1 MKTIITGLL
10 SKAYNQDT
18 GKIAE
23 LLKNGV
29 ELSEEEQQE
38 VLNQILEI
46 DSARVE
52 NIKKGISTKEFIEQ
66 GYNKAKGEVLSKFE
80 QTLKEKFGIESNKT
94 GSELIEDIVSAK
106 AEKGGSGELTEDA
119 IKRSKVYQ
127 DLQTKL
133 NTDVETTK
141 STLQKQIDD
150 LQNGYKNEKT
160 FSEIERKALSIFT
173 GLNPILPQTKAV
185 ADNQIKNFV
194 NSLKG
199 FTFDVQDDR
208 IVVMDKDGKV
218 VEDNHGNSRSFE
230 DIVKETASSQFEFK
244 ANNGGSGTGNENG
257 SGSGSGFSGTKPK
270 TFEDLEKITN
280 DPNIKNED
288 KLIMIDEF
296 EKAQK
301 GL

>member
-29 ELSEEEQQE
+29 ELSEEEQTE

-80 QTLKEKFGIESNKT
+80 QSLKDKFGIESNKT

-106 AEKGGSGELTEDA
+106 AEKGGSGELTEDN

-127 DLQTKL
+127 DLQAKL

-150 LQNGYKNEKT
+150 LQNGYKKEKT
-160 FSEIERKALSIFT
+160 FSEIETKALSIFT

-199 FTFDVQDDR
+199 FTFDIQDDR

-244 ANNGGSGTGNENG
+244 ANNGGSGAGNGNG

>member
-133 NTDVETTK
+133 NNDVETTK

-244 ANNGGSGTGNENG
+244 ANNGGSGTANKNG
-257 SGSGSGFSGTKPK
+257 SGSDSGFSGTKPK

>member
-80 QTLKEKFGIESNKT
+80 QSLKDKFGIESNKT

-106 AEKGGSGELTEDA
+106 AEKGGSGELTEDN

-127 DLQTKL
+127 DLQAKL

-150 LQNGYKNEKT
+150 LQNGYKKEKT
-160 FSEIERKALSIFT
+160 FQKSK
-173 GLNPILPQTKAV
+173 QK
-185 ADNQIKNFV
+185 
-194 NSLKG
+194 
-199 FTFDVQDDR
+199 
-208 IVVMDKDGKV
+208 
-218 VEDNHGNSRSFE
+218 HY
-230 DIVKETASSQFEFK
+230 QFLR
-244 ANNGGSGTGNENG
+244 
-257 SGSGSGFSGTKPK
+257 
-270 TFEDLEKITN
+270 D
-280 DPNIKNED
+280 
-288 KLIMIDEF
+288 
-296 EKAQK
+296 
-301 GL
+301 

>member
-133 NTDVETTK
+133 NNDVETTK

-150 LQNGYKNEKT
+150 LQNGYKKEKT

>member
-160 FSEIERKALSIFT
+160 FSNVEKKALSIFT

-185 ADNQIKNFV
+185 ADNQINNFV
-194 NSLKG
+194 NSLKD

-218 VEDNHGNSRSFE
+218 VEDGHGNSRSFE
-230 DIVKETASSQFEFK
+230 DIVKEKASSQFEFK
-244 ANNGGSGTGNENG
+244 VNNGGGGAGNENQG
-257 SGSGSGFSGTKPK
+257 GNASGFSGTKPK
-270 TFEDLEKITN
+270 SFEDLEKITN

-288 KLIMIDEF
+288 KLIIIDEF

>member
-29 ELSEEEQQE
+29 ELSEEEQTE

-80 QTLKEKFGIESNKT
+80 QSLKDKFGIESNKT

-106 AEKGGSGELTEDA
+106 AEKGGSGELTEDN

-127 DLQTKL
+127 DLQAKL

-150 LQNGYKNEKT
+150 LQNGYKKEKT
-160 FSEIERKALSIFT
+160 FSEIETKALSIFT

-199 FTFDVQDDR
+199 FTFDIQDDR

-244 ANNGGSGTGNENG
+244 ANNGGSGAGNGN
-257 SGSGSGFSGTKPK
+257 GSGSGFSGTKPK

>member
-106 AEKGGSGELTEDA
+106 AEKGGSGELTEDN

-127 DLQTKL
+127 DLQAKL

-150 LQNGYKNEKT
+150 LQNGYKKEKT
-160 FSEIERKALSIFT
+160 FSEIETKALSIFT

-199 FTFDVQDDR
+199 FTFDIQDDR

-244 ANNGGSGTGNENG
+244 ANNGGSGAGNGN
-257 SGSGSGFSGTKPK
+257 GSGSGFSGTKPK

>member
-106 AEKGGSGELTEDA
+106 AEKGGSGELTEDN

-127 DLQTKL
+127 DLQAKL

-150 LQNGYKNEKT
+150 LQNGYKKEKT
-160 FSEIERKALSIFT
+160 FSEIETKALSIFT

-199 FTFDVQDDR
+199 FTFDIQDDR
-208 IVVMDKDGKV
+208 VVVMDKDGKV

-244 ANNGGSGTGNENG
+244 ANNGGSGAGNGN
-257 SGSGSGFSGTKPK
+257 GSGSGFSGTKPK

>member
-133 NTDVETTK
+133 NNDVETTK

-150 LQNGYKNEKT
+150 LQNGYKKEKT

-257 SGSGSGFSGTKPK
+257 SGSGSGFSGTKPN

-288 KLIMIDEF
+288 KLIIIDEF

>member
-133 NTDVETTK
+133 NNDVETTK

>member
-38 VLNQILEI
+38 VLNEILEI

-150 LQNGYKNEKT
+150 LQNGYKKEKT

>member
-29 ELSEEEQQE
+29 ELSEEEQIE

-106 AEKGGSGELTEDA
+106 AEKGGSGELTEDN

-127 DLQTKL
+127 DLQAKL

-150 LQNGYKNEKT
+150 LQNGYKSEKT

-218 VEDNHGNSRSFE
+218 VEDGHGNSRSFE

-244 ANNGGSGTGNENG
+244 ANNGGSGTGNENA

>member
-160 FSEIERKALSIFT
+160 FSNVEKKALSIFT

-185 ADNQIKNFV
+185 ADNQINNFV
-194 NSLKG
+194 NSLKD

-218 VEDNHGNSRSFE
+218 VEDGHGNSRSFE
-230 DIVKETASSQFEFK
+230 DIVKEKASSQFEFK
-244 ANNGGSGTGNENG
+244 VNNGGGGAGNENQG
-257 SGSGSGFSGTKPK
+257 GFSGTKPK
-270 TFEDLEKITN
+270 SFEDLEKITN

-288 KLIMIDEF
+288 KLIIIDEF